1 MPRQPGDFLAFIYNC
16 SFIRLK
22 ELEDSSTCSG
32 LAAPAFPHQAEC
44 TTVANIKVHPVDR
57 LDPSDDSLKKA
68 PLDRKVLLE
77 PFDSE
82 QVVVG

>member
-1 MPRQPGDFLAFIYNC
+1 MPRQPGDILAFIYNC

-22 ELEDSSTCSG
+22 ELEDRSTCGG
-32 LAAPAFPHQAEC
+32 LPAPAFPYQAEC
-44 TTVANIKVHPVDR
+44 TPVANIKVHPVNR

-68 PLDRKVLLE
+68 PLNGKVLLE